1 MRSSCATRN
10 SSALLLLTSPVD
22 IKVRTNV
29 AVELRDNIEPLCSG
43 SNYPIFLARL
53 WPVFKNI
60 LKGDPV
66 FTNMSFEQVSEGP
79 GIFSH
84 TVRRARDSD
93 EMGLP
98 VETAKLH
105 SRDSSPVADGLP

>member
-1 MRSSCATRN
+1 M
-10 SSALLLLTSPVD
+10 LLLLTSPVD

-53 WPVFKNI
+53 WPVFKTI

-66 FTNMSFEQVSEGP
+66 FTNMSFEQVSEVSG
-79 GIFSH
+79 FNNA
-84 TVRRARDSD
+84 VRQVLDSD
-93 EMGLP
+93 EMGL
-98 VETAKLH
+98 L
-105 SRDSSPVADGLP
+105 